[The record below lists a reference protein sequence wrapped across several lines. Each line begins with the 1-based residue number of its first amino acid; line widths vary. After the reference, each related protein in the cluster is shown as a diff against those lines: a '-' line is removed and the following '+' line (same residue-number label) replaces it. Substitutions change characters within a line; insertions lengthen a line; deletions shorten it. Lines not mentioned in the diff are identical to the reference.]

1 MNAWDLPPE
10 QPCWPFDGGDW
21 RMAMGLMALDPARWL
36 MVDDS
41 CPALLA
47 QRRQLLVQRHGAVTG
62 FLPGGEA
69 AQGELLALLA
79 DHLPHHFP
87 RAYARDGHRFTC
99 HITGEA
105 WDLADVGP
113 NPLEVAGRLVAEDL
127 CLLLPGPDG
136 VPVLAAAVLCF
147 PNRWRLHEKLGR
159 PMAGIHAPVA
169 LYGEKLGRPVDRFL
183 ETLAPERPVWRMNW
197 GLNDDP
203 ALFQPDEVAHTAAD
217 GAITADN
224 AGHRLFLRIERQTL
238 RRLPATGAILFTIRT
253 YQRALADLTA
263 TEAAQFAHILRT
275 VPEPV
280 ARYKGLPRTGGPAL
294 GFLGRLAQGLGSS

>member
-1 MNAWDLPPE
+1 MAAWTLPPE

-21 RMAMGLMALDPARWL
+21 RMAMGLMALNPARWL

-47 QRRQLLVQRHGAVTG
+47 ERRALLAQRHGAVTG
-62 FLPGGEA
+62 FLPGSHD
-69 AQGELLALLA
+69 AQAEVLALMA
-79 DHLPHHFP
+79 DHLPRHFP
-87 RAYARDGHRFTC
+87 GAYVREGRRLTC
-99 HITGEA
+99 RLTGEV
-105 WDLADVGP
+105 WDLDAAGP

-127 CLLLPGPDG
+127 CLLLPDAAGL
-136 VPVLAAAVLCF
+136 PVLAAAVLCF
-147 PNRWRLHEKLGR
+147 PNRWRLREKLGR

-183 ETLAPERPVWRMNW
+183 ETLAPDRPVWRMNW

-203 ALFQPDEVAHTAAD
+203 ALFQPEEVAHTAAD
-217 GAITADN
+217 AALTPEN

-253 YQRALADLTA
+253 YQRALGDLTGE
-263 TEAAQFAHILRT
+263 EAAQLAHVLRT
-275 VPEPV
+275 VPKPV
-280 ARYKGLPRTGGPAL
+280 ARYKGLPRTAGPAL
-294 GFLGRLAQGLGSS
+294 GFLDRRVYAPSTS